1 MALLILHGFKTV
13 KPIWKKL
20 TINRGAKM
28 KIGLIYLMLLFL
40 SSCGQ
45 SSSDAVFGAGS
56 DADADADADVASN
69 VDGLGAGS
77 SSTNM
82 EDLDVS
88 RDFDFI
94 GGETLNITIINEG
107 ATIERRYLNI
117 CSDFIDDNGEFKVS
131 YESCHLRT
139 SLEGQRNEFK
149 VVISS
154 NQNSLIA
161 QVWSFKDGVQPL
173 DHHWSRL
180 EVGNDW
186 QITLF

>member
-1 MALLILHGFKTV
+1 MRISA
-13 KPIWKKL
+13 
-20 TINRGAKM
+20 
-28 KIGLIYLMLLFL
+28 IYLMLLFL

-45 SSSDAVFGAGS
+45 GGSDAVLGTGA
-56 DADADADADVASN
+56 ASN
-69 VDGLGAGS
+69 VDGLGDGS
-77 SSTNM
+77 STKNM
-82 EDLDVS
+82 EDLDIS

-94 GGETLNITIINEG
+94 GGETLNITVINEG

-139 SLEGQRNEFK
+139 SLKGQRNEFK
-149 VVISS
+149 IVISS

-161 QVWSFKDGVQPL
+161 QIWSFKDGAQPL
-173 DHHWSRL
+173 DHHWSRS

-186 QITLF
+186 QITLL